1 MKRFIENR
9 PSSDTARRPLPPLA
23 GNLLF
28 LGALFAMSL
37 LVMAIEKPLFLL
49 WYHAQAAEASAAEL
63 ALVVWNGLKLDQTV
77 AGYITALPLLVVL
90 AALWIPGRWSRSVL
104 KGYLLVIAAVAATAF
119 AANLALYEYWAFPL
133 DSSVLQYLA
142 SPKEAL
148 ASVTAGQL
156 LLQLLVAAAVFGG
169 MAWCYLRVLR
179 LYDPARRST
188 HRAGSTLVLL
198 LAAGVLFLP
207 IRGGVSVATANVSK
221 VYFSGRMFLN
231 HAAVNPLFS
240 FLSTLSDG
248 DDALYEYEFFPEP
261 ERAAI
266 FEPLRG
272 DLPAGIG
279 TDTLLR
285 TRRPNVVLFLVE
297 SFGRSTVDE
306 RVGGEP
312 VAPEFQR
319 LKGEGVYFDNL
330 FANSFRTD
338 RGTVAVL
345 SGFPAQTK
353 MSVMKLPVKSQRLPS
368 IARSLRREGYATS
381 FYYGGDLNFTN
392 TASYLYG
399 TGFDRLTWQKDL
411 HFDAPTSKWG
421 YADDVVI
428 DAFTDHVLA
437 EAASQRPFFAA
448 MLTLSS
454 HEPFDVPFAKFDD
467 PMLNAMAF
475 TDACLGRFVERV
487 RQTPVWKDLL
497 VILIAD
503 HAYPYPYGIANSD
516 ALRHRIPMLWLGG
529 AVRRPAV
536 VETYGSQS
544 DLAATLLAQLG
555 IAHGDFL
562 FSRDLFDPARPKFG
576 YWCFNNGFGVADA
589 GGTTIFDCT
598 SARVISPDST
608 AAQLR
613 DGKAMLQTTT
623 RRYGSCKNPEN
634 RNPICAIRCM
644 NFDYAEFKNRP
655 FGRGGSYR
663 YRKIGEGRENRPYG
677 TGS

>member
-104 KGYLLVIAAVAATAF
+104 KGYLLVIAAVSATAF

-613 DGKAMLQTTT
+613 DGKAMLQTT
-623 RRYGSCKNPEN
+623 YK
-634 RNPICAIRCM
+634 AIR
-644 NFDYAEFKNRP
+644 EL
-655 FGRGGSYR
+655 
-663 YRKIGEGRENRPYG
+663 
-677 TGS
+677 

>member
-104 KGYLLVIAAVAATAF
+104 KGYLLVIAAVSATAF

-148 ASVTAGQL
+148 ASITAGQL

-272 DLPAGIG
+272 DLPAGIE
-279 TDTLLR
+279 TDTLLC
-285 TRRPNVVLFLVE
+285 TRRPNIVLFLVE

-487 RQTPVWKDLL
+487 RQTPVWDDLL

-529 AVRRPAV
+529 AVRRPTV

-613 DGKAMLQTTT
+613 DGKAMLQTT
-623 RRYGSCKNPEN
+623 YK
-634 RNPICAIRCM
+634 AIR
-644 NFDYAEFKNRP
+644 EL
-655 FGRGGSYR
+655 
-663 YRKIGEGRENRPYG
+663 
-677 TGS
+677 

>member
-368 IARSLRREGYATS
+368 LRREGYATS

-399 TGFDRLTWQKDL
+399 TGFDRLTWQKAL

-613 DGKAMLQTTT
+613 DGKAMLQTT
-623 RRYGSCKNPEN
+623 YK
-634 RNPICAIRCM
+634 AIR
-644 NFDYAEFKNRP
+644 EL
-655 FGRGGSYR
+655 
-663 YRKIGEGRENRPYG
+663 
-677 TGS
+677 

>member
-169 MAWCYLRVLR
+169 MAWCYPRVLR

-428 DAFTDHVLA
+428 DTFTDHVLA

-613 DGKAMLQTTT
+613 DGKAMLQTT
-623 RRYGSCKNPEN
+623 YK
-634 RNPICAIRCM
+634 AIR
-644 NFDYAEFKNRP
+644 EL
-655 FGRGGSYR
+655 
-663 YRKIGEGRENRPYG
+663 
-677 TGS
+677 

>member
-104 KGYLLVIAAVAATAF
+104 KGYLLVIAAVSATAF
-119 AANLALYEYWAFPL
+119 AANLALYEYWTFPL

-148 ASVTAGQL
+148 ASITAGQL

-448 MLTLSS
+448 VLTLSS

-487 RQTPVWKDLL
+487 RQTPVWDDLL

-613 DGKAMLQTTT
+613 DGKAMLQTT
-623 RRYGSCKNPEN
+623 YK
-634 RNPICAIRCM
+634 AIR
-644 NFDYAEFKNRP
+644 EL
-655 FGRGGSYR
+655 
-663 YRKIGEGRENRPYG
+663 
-677 TGS
+677 

>member
-104 KGYLLVIAAVAATAF
+104 KGYLLVIAAVSATAF

-487 RQTPVWKDLL
+487 RQTPVWNDLL

-613 DGKAMLQTTT
+613 DGKAMLQTT
-623 RRYGSCKNPEN
+623 YK
-634 RNPICAIRCM
+634 AIR
-644 NFDYAEFKNRP
+644 EL
-655 FGRGGSYR
+655 
-663 YRKIGEGRENRPYG
+663 
-677 TGS
+677 

>member
-104 KGYLLVIAAVAATAF
+104 KGYLLVIAAVSATAF
-119 AANLALYEYWAFPL
+119 AANLALYEYGAFPL

-475 TDACLGRFVERV
+475 TDASLGRFVERV
-487 RQTPVWKDLL
+487 RQTPVWNDLL

-613 DGKAMLQTTT
+613 DGKAMLQTT
-623 RRYGSCKNPEN
+623 YK
-634 RNPICAIRCM
+634 AIR
-644 NFDYAEFKNRP
+644 EL
-655 FGRGGSYR
+655 
-663 YRKIGEGRENRPYG
+663 
-677 TGS
+677 

>member
-169 MAWCYLRVLR
+169 MAWCYPRVLR

-487 RQTPVWKDLL
+487 RQTPVWDDLL

-529 AVRRPAV
+529 AVRRPTV

-613 DGKAMLQTTT
+613 DGKAMLQTT
-623 RRYGSCKNPEN
+623 YK
-634 RNPICAIRCM
+634 AIR
-644 NFDYAEFKNRP
+644 EL
-655 FGRGGSYR
+655 
-663 YRKIGEGRENRPYG
+663 
-677 TGS
+677 